1 MLACNWAI
9 NFFFSIETILVVNQK
24 CLAHWSRE
32 RGEDPSRNSGRI
44 TAQLRSWV
52 NIHWQSCCYLIMSF
66 IHFSMSL
73 IHFPCHLFHCFIVFC
88 ICLETIKTWLMKN
101 AKKHVTADPPT
112 AKSLSQLIQQF
123 IQMQASLYNF
133 RFFKSFPSKAKIN
146 FTYF

>member
-1 MLACNWAI
+1 MSGTLEPREKGGPIQKFWEDN
-9 NFFFSIETILVVNQK
+9 STTSQLGKYSLTIM
-24 CLAHWSRE
+24 
-32 RGEDPSRNSGRI
+32 P
-44 TAQLRSWV
+44 
-52 NIHWQSCCYLIMSF
+52 F

>member
-1 MLACNWAI
+1 MSGTLEPREKGGPIQKFWEDNSTTSQLGKYSLTIMLSFNHVI
-9 NFFFSIETILVVNQK
+9 HSFFHVIYS
-24 CLAHWSRE
+24 
-32 RGEDPSRNSGRI
+32 
-44 TAQLRSWV
+44 TAL
-52 NIHWQSCCYLIMSF
+52 
-66 IHFSMSL
+66 
-73 IHFPCHLFHCFIVFC
+73 LFFC

-146 FTYF
+146 FTYILLKNFEL